1 MQRRFRKKEA
11 LAKRATSKVSFDDDN
26 AAPTRIFYKNAASA
40 RISANSAVFAQ
51 NSSRSLRAKFHL
63 R

>member
-26 AAPTRIFYKNAASA
+26 AAPTRIFIKMLLLREFQQIA
-40 RISANSAVFAQ
+40 
-51 NSSRSLRAKFHL
+51 RSLRKISIALFA
-63 R
+63 